1 MNKLFIL
8 CGMVFLGITSTP
20 QEDNS
25 NDLTPNNELYS
36 IGFTADLDYLATNFL
51 APEVFYSNAALES
64 GLLPLSAIP
73 YAELEEEVYLG
84 FDTAAYLPDNFDPAA
99 GLLDLK
105 TISYLE
111 MENFEELG
119 FKTEEYLPA
128 SFDPY
133 AIPTNFMDISFIEGE
148 EEIDLG
154 FDTKQFLPRGY
165 NAYEIEFDLDSI
177 LFIEEEDL
185 KFGYDTTKYAI

>member
-8 CGMVFLGITSTP
+8 CGMVLLGITSTP
-20 QEDNS
+20 QEDSS
-25 NDLTPNNELYS
+25 NDLIPSNELYS
-36 IGFTADLDYLATNFL
+36 IGFTVDLDYLATDFL
-51 APEVFYSNAALES
+51 TPDTFYCQADLKS
-64 GLLPLSAIP
+64 GALPLDAIP
-73 YAELEEEVYLG
+73 FAELEEEVDLG
-84 FDTAAYLPDNFDPAA
+84 FDTAVYLPENFDPTAS
-99 GLLDLK
+99 LVDLK

-111 MENFEELG
+111 LENFEALG

-133 AIPTNFMDISFIEGE
+133 AIPTNFMDISFIEAE
-148 EEIDLG
+148 EEVDLG
-154 FDTKQFLPRGY
+154 FDTKQFLPIGY
-165 NAYEIEFDLDSI
+165 NAYELEFDLDSI